1 MDDTYIV
8 INNREDCELYF
19 EYFNTQHR
27 NIKFTLEHETSD
39 CISFLDVLVTR
50 NEEGTIETSMYKKE
64 TFSGLYMKFD
74 ILFLIISKSNLISG
88 LLNRAWKICSS
99 YELFYRNLTL

>member
-1 MDDTYIV
+1 MTEKIV
-8 INNREDCELYF
+8 NCFLNISTRSI
-19 EYFNTQHR
+19 R

-50 NEEGTIETSMYKKE
+50 NEEEKTIETLMYRKE

-74 ILFLIISKSNLISG
+74 SIVPYHFKKNLISG

-99 YELFYRNLTL
+99 NELFYRNLTL